1 VTSPT
6 SPEPAA
12 QASQT
17 GTNDDEWEDL
27 PQCKCGTTRR
37 SKYSVANRDYSF
49 VGLLYLLWGGTAI
62 PTKVSFRCVKCGAL
76 IESSTS
82 RRVCEEHVI

>member
-1 VTSPT
+1 MTSPT
-6 SPEPAA
+6 SPEPTAP
-12 QASQT
+12 QAEKAD
-17 GTNDDEWEDL
+17 DDEWEEL
-27 PQCKCGTTRR
+27 PTCKCGTTRR

-49 VGLLYLLWGGTAI
+49 MGLLYLLWGGTAI
-62 PTKVSFRCVKCGAL
+62 PTKVAFRCVKCGAL